1 VTLRTARLSHPGTAL
16 PPWSPRR
23 SVRKRPVISPA
34 HPTATRE
41 AQPGTRGGAS
51 PIARGACNDATPS
64 IVTVRVTGPQTTN
77 LASMS
82 HPPHERR
89 RALPAPTRLDN
100 TQSLSVLRVAAKE
113 TCSPATV
120 DTLSDDLPSAW
131 RTPREQPIAHL
142 HPARHGSQR

>member
-1 VTLRTARLSHPGTAL
+1 LFSASLGREAA
-16 PPWSPRR
+16 
-23 SVRKRPVISPA
+23 VISPA
-34 HPTATRE
+34 HPTT
-41 AQPGTRGGAS
+41 TRGAPPGKAASRLRGEAS
-51 PIARGACNDATPS
+51 PIARGACNDPTPS

-89 RALPAPTRLDN
+89 RALPAPTRLDS
-100 TQSLSVLRVAAKE
+100 TQSPSVLRIAVKE

-120 DTLSDDLPSAW
+120 DTLSDDLHPAW
-131 RTPREQPIAHL
+131 RTPREQPTAHL